1 MKESIFDKISAE
13 WWDQNGPMKM
23 LHSMNET
30 RMLFIKERII
40 NKYQKLGSLKEILEK
55 KLILDLGCGGGI
67 LSETLAEEGA
77 NILAIDQSKKLINE
91 AKKRA
96 KSKKLKIDYQYQSIK
111 SLRAKRV
118 KFDIILC
125 MEVIEHVQDYRSF
138 IKLAFECLKTD
149 GLIVFS
155 TINKSIL
162 SYFTTI
168 FLAEK
173 ILKLV
178 PSKTHDWHMYVK
190 PEEILEVAEKFSFRL
205 DKIKGLAAI
214 PSLQGFKWIRINNTK
229 ANYIISI
236 IN

>member
-1 MKESIFDKISAE
+1 MKESIFDKMSLE
-13 WWDQNGPMKM
+13 WWDKNGPMKM

-40 NKYQKLGSLKEILEK
+40 NKYQKLGGLKEILEK

-96 KSKKLKIDYQYQSIK
+96 KYKNLKINYQCQSIK
-111 SLRAKRV
+111 SLKEKRA

-125 MEVIEHVQDYRSF
+125 MEVVEHVQDYRSF
-138 IKLAFECLKTD
+138 IKLAFECLKKD
-149 GLIVFS
+149 GIIIFS
-155 TINKSIL
+155 TINKSAL

-205 DKIKGLAAI
+205 DKIKGMAAI

-229 ANYIISI
+229 TNYIISI

>member
-1 MKESIFDKISAE
+1 MKENIFDKMSLE
-13 WWDQNGPMKM
+13 WWDKNGPMKM

-40 NKYQKLGSLKEILEK
+40 NKYQKLGSLKKILEK

-67 LSETLAEEGA
+67 LSETLSEQGA
-77 NILAIDQSKKLINE
+77 NIVAIDQSKKLINE

-96 KSKKLKIDYQYQSIK
+96 KSKKLKIDYQCQSIK
-111 SLRAKRV
+111 SLKSKNT

-125 MEVIEHVQDYRSF
+125 MEVVEHVQGYRSF
-138 IKLAFECLKTD
+138 IKLAFECLKKD
-149 GLIVFS
+149 GIIIFS
-155 TINKSIL
+155 TINKSFL
-162 SYFTTI
+162 SYLTTI

-173 ILKLV
+173 VLKLV
-178 PSKTHDWHMYVK
+178 PSKTHDWDMYVK

-229 ANYIISI
+229 ANYIISV

>member
-1 MKESIFDKISAE
+1 MKESIFDKLSSE
-13 WWDQNGPMKM
+13 WWDKNGPMKM

-40 NKYQKLGSLKEILEK
+40 NKYQKLGNLKEILEK
-55 KLILDLGCGGGI
+55 KSILDLGCGGGI
-67 LSETLAEEGA
+67 LSETLAQEGA

-96 KSKKLKIDYQYQSIK
+96 KSKKLKIDYQCQNIK
-111 SLRAKRV
+111 SLKGKKA

-125 MEVIEHVQDYRSF
+125 MEVIEHVQDYRNF
-138 IKLAFECLKTD
+138 IKLAFECMKKD
-149 GLIVFS
+149 GIIIFS
-155 TINKSIL
+155 TINKSFL

-178 PSKTHDWHMYVK
+178 PSKTHDWDMYVK

>member
-1 MKESIFDKISAE
+1 MKESIFDKISSE
-13 WWDQNGPMKM
+13 WWDKNGPMKM
-23 LHSMNET
+23 LHSMNVT
-30 RMLFIKERII
+30 RMLFIKERIL
-40 NKYQKLGSLKEILEK
+40 NKYQKLGSLKEILQK

-67 LSETLAEEGA
+67 LSESLAEEGA

-96 KSKKLKIDYQYQSIK
+96 KSKKLKIDYQCQSIK
-111 SLRAKRV
+111 SLKGKRA

-138 IKLAFECLKTD
+138 IKLAFECLKKD
-149 GLIVFS
+149 GIIIFS

-178 PSKTHDWHMYVK
+178 PSKTHDWDMYVK

-205 DKIKGLAAI
+205 DKLKGLAAI

>member
-1 MKESIFDKISAE
+1 MNESFFDKISSE
-13 WWDQNGPMKM
+13 WWDKNGPMKM

-40 NKYQKLGSLKEILEK
+40 NKYQKLGSLKKILEK

-67 LSETLAEEGA
+67 LSETLAEQGA
-77 NILAIDQSKKLINE
+77 NIVAIDQSKKLINE

-111 SLRAKRV
+111 NLKEKRA

-138 IKLAFECLKTD
+138 IKLAFECLNKD
-149 GLIVFS
+149 GIIIFS
-155 TINKSIL
+155 TINKSDL

-178 PSKTHDWHMYVK
+178 PSNTHDWHMYVK
-190 PEEILEVAEKFSFRL
+190 PEEILKVAEKFSLRL

-214 PSLQGFKWIRINNTK
+214 PFLQGFKWIRINNTR
-229 ANYIISI
+229 ANYIVSI

>member
-1 MKESIFDKISAE
+1 MKESIFDKISSE
-13 WWDQNGPMKM
+13 WWDKNGPMKM

-96 KSKKLKIDYQYQSIK
+96 KSKKLKIDYQCQSIK
-111 SLRAKRV
+111 SLKEKSI
-118 KFDIILC
+118 KFDVILC
-125 MEVIEHVQDYRSF
+125 MEVIEHVKDFRSF
-138 IKLAFECLKTD
+138 IKLAFECLKKD
-149 GLIVFS
+149 GIIIFS
-155 TINKSIL
+155 TINKSFL

-173 ILKLV
+173 VLKLV
-178 PSKTHDWHMYVK
+178 PSKTHDWDMYVK
-190 PEEILEVAEKFSFRL
+190 PEEILEVAEKFRFKL

>member
-1 MKESIFDKISAE
+1 LKESIFDKISSE
-13 WWDQNGPMKM
+13 WWDKNGPMKL

-96 KSKKLKIDYQYQSIK
+96 KSKKLKIDYQCQSIK
-111 SLRAKRV
+111 DLKGKRA

-125 MEVIEHVQDYRSF
+125 MEVVEHVEDYKSF
-138 IKLAFECLKTD
+138 IKLAFECLKRD
-149 GLIVFS
+149 GIIIFS
-155 TINKSIL
+155 TINKSFL

-168 FLAEK
+168 LLAEK
-173 ILKLV
+173 VLKLV
-178 PSKTHDWHMYVK
+178 PAKTHNWDMYVK
-190 PEEILEVAEKFSFRL
+190 PEEILKVADTFRFKL